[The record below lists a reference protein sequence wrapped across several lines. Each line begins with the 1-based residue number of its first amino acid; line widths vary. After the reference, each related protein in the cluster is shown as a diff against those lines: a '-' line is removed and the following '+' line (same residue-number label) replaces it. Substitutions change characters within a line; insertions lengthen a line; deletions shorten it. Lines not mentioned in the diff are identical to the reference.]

1 MSGRHGR
8 GQAGRPTAPCSIGI
22 RPVHLKPWGLATVV
36 LRMPAWP
43 FALTSLPLAFA
54 VAQGT
59 GVRPLGGLV
68 LVLLAAAAVLTPGVE
83 RRRAALWVAI
93 LLVCFAASHV
103 LADPLGTWGAVA
115 LVTVVTGFAG
125 VLLLDHQGSL
135 RPAVD

>member
-1 MSGRHGR
+1 
-8 GQAGRPTAPCSIGI
+8 
-22 RPVHLKPWGLATVV
+22 
-36 LRMPAWP
+36 MPAWP

-83 RRRAALWVAI
+83 RRRAGVWLAI
-93 LLVCFAASHV
+93 LLACFVASHL
-103 LADPLGTWGAVA
+103 LADPLGTWGAVGV
-115 LVTVVTGFAG
+115 VTLVTGFAG
-125 VLLLDHQGSL
+125 LVLLDHQGSL